1 MKREVENPLKFQS
14 GNFLRF
20 SRFKLRRAVKDL
32 RKSQSFPLRK
42 NVKNLKGIQL
52 MKEVKKFSSKT
63 CQLERSLKP
72 RKIAGIPQEYWKAPD
87 ISSEERN
94 KECLK
99 YLK

>member
-1 MKREVENPLKFQS
+1 
-14 GNFLRF
+14 
-20 SRFKLRRAVKDL
+20 
-32 RKSQSFPLRK
+32 
-42 NVKNLKGIQL
+42 